1 MMRRL
6 VLVGGGHAHLHV
18 LRQLAR
24 RPLAD
29 TEVVLVSPGDSH
41 YYSGM
46 VPGYVQGQY
55 ESDTLRFDL
64 AALARCAGARLV
76 RATADRVDVAER
88 AVVTGNGSVPFDLC
102 SVDVGSDAAGGRVA
116 GMREH
121 ALTLH
126 PTSHAVELRARLD
139 ALVASA
145 ARPLVV
151 AVVGGGAGGTEIA
164 FAIQRRLR
172 AAPHGGTVTIVE
184 RGREVLGDFAP
195 RVRQLVHSLLCERGI
210 GLVLGS
216 RVTGVSAT
224 AVTLDAGATVP
235 ADLVVWMAGAA
246 APAVLAR
253 SDVPK
258 DDEGY
263 LLVDR
268 TLRAV
273 DGAPV
278 WGAGDCIT
286 MRDRPGVPK
295 AVVYAVRQA
304 PILERSLRAALEKG
318 RPKKYR
324 PQRSY
329 LALINTGDDKAIL
342 RWRAVSLHSRW
353 AWRLKD
359 RIDRR
364 FMERYRR
371 CDETSGSA
379 S

>member
-18 LRQLAR
+18 LRQIAR
-24 RPLAD
+24 QPIAD

-41 YYSGM
+41 YYAGM

-55 ESDTLRFDL
+55 ESDALRFDL

-76 RATADRVDVAER
+76 RATADRVDVAQR
-88 AVVTGNGSVPFDLC
+88 AVVTGDESLPFDLC
-102 SVDVGSDAAGGRVA
+102 SLDVGSDAEGGRVP

-121 ALTLH
+121 AITLH
-126 PTSHAVELRARLD
+126 PISHAVELRARVD
-139 ALVASA
+139 GLVASA
-145 ARPLVV
+145 ALPLVV
-151 AVVGGGAGGTEIA
+151 VVGGGAGGAEIA

-195 RVRQLVHSLLCERGI
+195 KVRQLVHRLLRERGI
-210 GLVLGS
+210 GLVFGS

-224 AVTLDAGATVP
+224 AVTLDAGAMMP

-246 APAVLAR
+246 APAVLAG

-286 MRDRPGVPK
+286 IRDRPGVPK
-295 AVVYAVRQA
+295 AEVYAVRQA
-304 PILERSLRAALEKG
+304 PILERSLRAALEKS

-324 PQRSY
+324 PQRSH

-342 RWRAVSLHSRW
+342 RWRDVSLHSRW

-371 CDETSGSA
+371 CDETSGSD